1 MATILLQAAGAALGS
16 VFGPAGAVIGR
27 ALGAMAGNAVDRALL
42 GANRTV
48 TGQRLGAARIPGADD
63 GTAINRVYGTARI
76 GGTLI
81 WATRFEEEVLTERSG
96 GKSAGGPRVQNFR
109 YYANIAIGLCE
120 GPIAGVRRVWADG
133 REIDLTGVEMRVHTG
148 TKTQLPDPL
157 IEAKQGTGNA
167 PAYRGLAYVVFER
180 LPLDDYGNRVPL
192 FQFEVLRP
200 VGKLESSIRAIT
212 VIPGSTEHGYNP
224 AVVTDYIRPGSA
236 RTLNRHVLTHAS
248 DWNASIDELCA
259 LCPNLESV
267 ALVVSWFGTDL
278 RAGECRI
285 LPGVETA
292 ARAGES
298 RPWSVTGLT
307 RAGAHHISANG
318 GTPAYG
324 GTPDD
329 AGVIA
334 AIADLKARGLKV
346 FLYPFVMMDVPAAN
360 ALPDPYGGASQAAY
374 PWRGR
379 ITCHP
384 APGRA
389 GSPDRTAGI
398 RDAVSAFCG
407 NTTAADFAILGK
419 RVIHTGS
426 ASGYRRMILHYAHLA
441 QAAGGV
447 DGFII
452 GSELRGLTQLRDE
465 TGAFP
470 FVDALVTL
478 AWDVR
483 GITGP
488 ATKLT
493 YGADWSEYFGYQPQD
508 GSGDVFF
515 NLDPLWAT
523 PVIDAVGIDSY
534 MPLSDW
540 RDGDLFAENPDGA
553 RTAEDPLALRDAIAS
568 GEGFDWY
575 YASHAAR
582 LARQRSP
589 ISDGMAGKPWVYRY
603 KDIHGWWA
611 NRHYNRTGGAESL
624 TPTAWTPGMKPVWFT
639 ELGCPAID
647 KGGNQPNVF
656 LDAKSVENAAPYFSS
671 RKRADSMQRR
681 FLEAHHG
688 YWASSAAPSGMVDPA
703 KIFCWTWDARP
714 FPAFPS
720 DTGFWSDGGNWQTGH
735 WLNGRLGAGTL
746 ADTVA
751 AILRDHGFSAFDV
764 SEVCGDLPGYVQGGV
779 ASARGLIEPLMT
791 AFQIDV
797 NEEGGLLRFR
807 SRLHASRPVR
817 QVEVFA
823 DLEDRPLWSESRA
836 HDADHAGEA
845 IIGFY
850 DQFLDYGEGS
860 ARSHRVAAANDRV
873 LRCDL
878 PASLSRRMAEDS
890 AEALLRDHILARRSV
905 SFNIAPFDLSVQP
918 GDAVELPAGPPSRF
932 LVTRIEEG
940 RTRRVEARGF
950 AASTVIRAAS
960 GDDMPE
966 RTSGDTA
973 IYAPY
978 LVLMDLP
985 CFEGGAATDFARAAI
1000 HARPFRR
1007 TLLSVSATG
1016 EGYGLRTTLDRP
1028 SRIATLVADL
1038 EPGILGRFDPVNEI
1052 VLDLPFGS
1060 ASSAARAA
1068 VLAGE
1073 NRLAVR
1079 CRDGGWE
1086 VLSYSDG
1093 EEIAPNRW
1101 RLTGLLRGLAGSDD
1115 AMAGGAA
1122 SGADAVF
1129 LDASVRPIGLTAE
1142 EVGLTFNWRAEAS
1155 GGQGEAVTLAFA
1167 GGRRADTPLSPVH
1180 LRGTWLSG
1188 GLIRLSWVRRGRIDA
1203 DDWESADIPLDE
1215 PEERYR
1221 VEILSGAAAVR
1232 RFEVTQAFCD
1242 YTAAQQVAD
1251 FGSACTSLSVR
1262 VRQMGRKVPLGAA
1275 TQRMISK

>member
-1 MATILLQAAGAALGS
+1 MATILFQAAGAALGG
-16 VFGPAGAVIGR
+16 VFGPVGAVIGR
-27 ALGAMAGNAVDRALL
+27 ALGAMAGNAVDRAVL
-42 GANRTV
+42 GGSRTV

-63 GTAINRVYGTARI
+63 GTAINRVYGAARI

-81 WATRFEEEVLTERSG
+81 WATRFEEEVLSERSG
-96 GKSAGGPRVQNFR
+96 GKGAGGTRVENFR
-109 YYANIAIGLCE
+109 YYANLAIGLCE
-120 GPIAGVRRVWADG
+120 GPIASVRRVWADG
-133 REIDLTGVEMRVHTG
+133 REIDLTGIEMRVHTG
-148 TKTQLPDPL
+148 TRTQAPDPL
-157 IEAKQGTGNA
+157 IEAKQGAGNA

-192 FQFEVLRP
+192 FHFEVLRP
-200 VGKLESSIRAIT
+200 VGKLEKQIRAVTI
-212 VIPGSTEHGYNP
+212 IPGSTEHGYNP
-224 AVVTDYIRPGSA
+224 AVVTDFIGPGSA

-248 DWNASIDELCA
+248 DWKASIDELCA
-259 LCPNLESV
+259 VCPNLESV

-292 ARAGES
+292 LRAGES
-298 RPWSVTGLT
+298 SPWWVSGIIRATAHPISV
-307 RAGAHHISANG
+307 NG
-318 GTPAYG
+318 GGPAYG
-324 GTPDD
+324 GTPSDS
-329 AGVIA
+329 GVSA

-360 ALPDPYGGASQAAY
+360 TLPDPYGAGRQAAY

-389 GSPDRTAGI
+389 GSPDRTAAI
-398 RDAVSAFCG
+398 RDTVAAFCG
-407 NTTAADFAILGK
+407 NTAVSDFVVVGPH
-419 RVIHTGS
+419 VVHVGT
-426 ASGYRRMILHYAHLA
+426 ASGYRRLILHYAHLA
-441 QAAGGV
+441 KAAGGV

-452 GSELRGLTQLRDE
+452 GSELRGLTQMRDD

-470 FVDALVTL
+470 FVNALAAL
-478 AWDVR
+478 ASDVR
-483 GITGP
+483 GILGP
-488 ATKLT
+488 SAKLT
-493 YGADWSEYFGYQPQD
+493 YGADWSEYFGYHPQD

-515 NLDPLWAT
+515 HLDTLWAA
-523 PVIDAVGIDSY
+523 PEIDAVGIDNY

-540 RDGDLFAENPDGA
+540 REGDLFANNPDGA
-553 RTAEDPLALRDAIAS
+553 RTAEDPRALRAAITS

-575 YASHAAR
+575 YASHGDR
-582 LARQRSP
+582 LARQRSA
-589 ISDGMAGKPWVYRY
+589 ISDGLAEKPWVFRY
-603 KDIHGWWA
+603 KDIHGWWS
-611 NRHYNRTGGAESL
+611 NRHYNRVDGEESSA
-624 TPTAWTPGMKPVWFT
+624 PTAWTPGMKPVWLT

-656 LDAKSVENAAPYFSS
+656 LDAKSVENAAPYFSN

-688 YWASSAAPSGMVDPA
+688 YWTSSAAPSGMIDPA

-714 FPAFPS
+714 FPVFPA
-720 DTGFWSDGGNWQTGH
+720 DAGFWSDGANWQTGH

-746 ADTVA
+746 ADTLA
-751 AILRDHGFSAFDV
+751 AILTDHGFSDFDV
-764 SEVCGDLPGYVQGGV
+764 SEVCGDLPGYIQGGIV
-779 ASARGLIEPLMT
+779 SARGLIEPLMT
-791 AFQIDV
+791 AFQIDAS
-797 NEEGGLLRFR
+797 EEGGILRFR

-823 DLEDRPLWSESRA
+823 DLENRPLWSESRA

-878 PASLSRRMAEDS
+878 AASLSRRMAEDS
-890 AEALLRDHILARRSV
+890 AEALLRDHNLARRSV
-905 SFNIAPFDLSVQP
+905 SFDIAPFDLGLQP
-918 GDAVELPAGPPSRF
+918 GDAVELPDGPPGRF

-940 RTRRVEARGF
+940 GTRRVEARAF
-950 AASTVIRAAS
+950 AASTAIREAS
-960 GDDMPE
+960 GSDTPE
-966 RTSGDTA
+966 RTGGDTA

-985 CFEGGAATDFARAAI
+985 RFEDGAATDFARAAI

-1016 EGYGLRTTLDRP
+1016 EGYGLRATLDRP
-1028 SRIATLVADL
+1028 SRIATLAADL
-1038 EPGILGRFDPVNEI
+1038 EPGILGRFDPLNAI
-1052 VLDLPFGS
+1052 VLDLPFG
-1060 ASSAARAA
+1060 AAPSAARAA

-1079 CRDGGWE
+1079 CRNGGWE
-1086 VLSYSDG
+1086 VLCYRDG
-1093 EEIAPNRW
+1093 EEIAPRRW

-1115 AMAGGAA
+1115 AMAAGAA

-1129 LDASVRPIGLTAE
+1129 LDAAVRPIGLTAE
-1142 EVGLTFNWRAEAS
+1142 EAGLTFNWRAEAS
-1155 GGQGEAVTLAFA
+1155 GGGGETQTIAFA
-1167 GGRRADTPLSPVH
+1167 GGRRADTPLSPAH
-1180 LRGTWLSG
+1180 LRGTWLASG
-1188 GLIRLSWVRRGRIDA
+1188 TIRLSWVRRGRIDA

-1221 VEILSGAAAVR
+1221 VEILSGAAVAR
-1232 RFEVTQAFCD
+1232 RFEVSGPACD
-1242 YTAAQQVAD
+1242 YTLAQQVTD
-1251 FGSACTSLSVR
+1251 FGSARASLSVR

-1275 TQRMISK
+1275 MQRVISK